1 MVQILL
7 QELPGRLWDGKEAML
22 SAVAAVS
29 KAAAKA
35 VMSNTQPTS
44 SSKAVV
50 EALMAALARKKQ
62 TYR

>member
-1 MVQILL
+1 
-7 QELPGRLWDGKEAML
+7 ML

-29 KAAAKA
+29 KAAPKA
-35 VMSNTQPTS
+35 IMSSTQPTS

-50 EALMAALARKKQ
+50 DALMAALARKKQ